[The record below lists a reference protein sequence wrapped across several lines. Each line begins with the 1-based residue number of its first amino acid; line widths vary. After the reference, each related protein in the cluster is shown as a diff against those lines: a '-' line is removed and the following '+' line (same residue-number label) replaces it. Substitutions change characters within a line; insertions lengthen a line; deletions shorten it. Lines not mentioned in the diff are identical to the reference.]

1 MSEER
6 KNAAAELRRVRD
18 AVRRSAGL
26 EDGDGPTL
34 PAPRPVRSPQAVP
47 AEEAPAPEPPPLAPD
62 ATGVN
67 ESWRV
72 EPVAPR
78 GWRGVLFRA
87 LDRLLGPRFEAQ
99 QSFNARQVQLDN
111 AILKHIEDRSAGTH
125 RHYDRILGLYG
136 RHLGEIDERHMILQE
151 ELVAHV
157 EDLVRRV
164 DLVLSEGERSRLS
177 LDHELRDLRRRL
189 ETLHDTLKSGA

>member
-1 MSEER
+1 MTEER
-6 KNAAAELRRVRD
+6 RNVAEELRRVRD
-18 AVRRSAGL
+18 EVRRKAGL
-26 EDGDGPTL
+26 EDEATSTL
-34 PAPRPVRSPQAVP
+34 PSPRPVRPPEVVP
-47 AEEAPAPEPPPLAPD
+47 MEESLEPEPPPETPD

-78 GWRGVLFRA
+78 GLRGALFRI

-111 AILKHIEDRSAGTH
+111 EVLGHIEERSSATH
-125 RHYDRILGLYG
+125 RHYDRILGIYG

-157 EDLVRRV
+157 EDLVRRI
-164 DLVLSEGERSRLS
+164 DLVLSESERGRLS
-177 LDHELRDLRRRL
+177 LEHEMRDLRRGL
-189 ETLHDTLKSGA
+189 EALRDAVGRGA